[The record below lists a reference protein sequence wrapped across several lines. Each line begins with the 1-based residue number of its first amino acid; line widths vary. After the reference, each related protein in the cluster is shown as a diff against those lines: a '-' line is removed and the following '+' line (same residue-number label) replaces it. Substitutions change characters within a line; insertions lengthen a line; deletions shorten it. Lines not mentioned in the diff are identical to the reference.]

1 MQNAVTTGWGHRL
14 ISDPDRDLAAK
25 LSRLRNVRRSVD
37 HKRVRSGAVVRGT
50 DIPVHLIAGLARAY
64 TVDEIVR
71 DFPSLSPK
79 QIAAAIE
86 YAKAYPKRGRPFATQ
101 SLKRAL
107 GELTDLG
114 AFEEMEGPGD
124 ASPQTTP

>member
-1 MQNAVTTGWGHRL
+1 M
-14 ISDPDRDLAAK
+14 
-25 LSRLRNVRRSVD
+25 
-37 HKRVRSGAVVRGT
+37 
-50 DIPVHLIAGLARAY
+50 HLIAGLARAY

-71 DFPSLSPK
+71 DFPSLSRK
-79 QIAAAIE
+79 QIEAAIE
-86 YAKAYPKRGRPFATQ
+86 YAEGLPKRGRPFATQ

-124 ASPQTTP
+124 ASPRTTP